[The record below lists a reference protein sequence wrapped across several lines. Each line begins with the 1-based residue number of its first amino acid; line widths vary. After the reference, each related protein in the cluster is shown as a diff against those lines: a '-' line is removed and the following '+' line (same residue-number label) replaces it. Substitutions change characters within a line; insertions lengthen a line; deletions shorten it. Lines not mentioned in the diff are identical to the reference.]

1 MDTNLTAR
9 ATTAISKPRRAVWNA
24 LVDPAAIQSYM
35 FGTTVI
41 SAWKQGS
48 SIVWKGEWK
57 GTAYEDKGVILQIE
71 PEHLLQYS
79 HFSPL
84 SGQEDRPENY
94 HTVTIEL
101 AEADGHTSVSL
112 TQDKNATEEARAEAA
127 ANWNAMLAALKA
139 YVERER

>member
-9 ATTAISKPRRAVWNA
+9 ATTAIRKPRRAVWNA

-71 PEHLLQYS
+71 PERLLLYS
-79 HFSPL
+79 TFI
-84 SGQEDRPENY
+84 G
-94 HTVTIEL
+94 
-101 AEADGHTSVSL
+101 
-112 TQDKNATEEARAEAA
+112 
-127 ANWNAMLAALKA
+127 
-139 YVERER
+139 

>member
-9 ATTAISKPRRAVWNA
+9 ATTAITMPRRDVWNA

-41 SAWKQGS
+41 SDWQQGS
-48 SIVWKGEWK
+48 PIVWKGEWK
-57 GTAYEDKGVILQIE
+57 GSSYEDKGVILRIE
-71 PEHLLQYS
+71 PERLLQYS

-101 AEADGHTSVSL
+101 AEADGQTSVSL
-112 TQDKNATEEARAEAA
+112 AQDKNATEEARAEAE
-127 ANWNAMLAALKA
+127 ANWQAMLAALKA
-139 YVERER
+139 YLEREH